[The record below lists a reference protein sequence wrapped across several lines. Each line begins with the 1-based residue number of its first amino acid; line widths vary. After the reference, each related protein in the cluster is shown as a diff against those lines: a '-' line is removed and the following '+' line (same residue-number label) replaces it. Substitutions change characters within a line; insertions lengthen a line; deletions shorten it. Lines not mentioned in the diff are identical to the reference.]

1 MGKVRAQEPPA
12 EMLAGAP
19 DDARASGEIGR
30 FVAWLKERT
39 VRRFDGY
46 ATLHG
51 ASGTHLDRFR
61 GRRLRTD

>member
-1 MGKVRAQEPPA
+1 
-12 EMLAGAP
+12 MLAGAP